1 MDDGVDP
8 VLRDQRR
15 HARLVSGF
23 ADHQRRALCHR
34 PIEAGREIVEHHHAL
49 AGIDERVNH
58 VASDIAG
65 TAGDQHRHAAGP
77 PKSSVIGSL
86 TSYEKLGQ

>member
-15 HARLVSGF
+15 DARSISSFTDNKPHTL
-23 ADHQRRALCHR
+23 RNR
-34 PIEAGREIVEHHHAL
+34 PIEAGGEIVEHHHAL

-65 TAGDQHRHAAGP
+65 AAAT
-77 PKSSVIGSL
+77 KTVML
-86 TSYEKLGQ
+86 